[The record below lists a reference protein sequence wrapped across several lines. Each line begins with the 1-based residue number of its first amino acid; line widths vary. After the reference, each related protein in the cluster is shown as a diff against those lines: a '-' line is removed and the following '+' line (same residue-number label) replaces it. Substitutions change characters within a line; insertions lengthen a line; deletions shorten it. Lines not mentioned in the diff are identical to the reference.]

1 MVQLTTL
8 VHFDAHLAEVVCKTA
23 TSEKKNRM
31 SLFLRAALGSMT
43 VFYTRMQEFNT
54 SSGAGLISLRDIC
67 FKAICI
73 DMGEGSHRAGWEQK
87 GAQPLKY
94 RMTIGIV

>member
-1 MVQLTTL
+1 MGQLTTL
-8 VHFDAHLAEVVCKTA
+8 VHFDTHLAEVVCKTA
-23 TSEKKNRM
+23 TSEKKNRK
-31 SLFLRAALGSMT
+31 SFFLRAALGCVT

-73 DMGEGSHRAGWEQK
+73 DMGEGSHIAGWEQK
-87 GAQPLKY
+87 GARSLKY
-94 RMTIGIV
+94 RMTIGTV